1 MYGLARVR
9 LVLLRVATAMA
20 GDDEST
26 VAAVMVTPAIDA
38 ARVLVERSAAWEASE
53 LEKPLTTVMLH
64 AAFAATAAVAVYVSV
79 AVLELL
85 FALVTVNAPS
95 PQSLE

>member
-1 MYGLARVR
+1 M
-9 LVLLRVATAMA
+9 LLRVATAMA
-20 GDDEST
+20 GDDESM

-38 ARVLVERSAAWEASE
+38 ARVLVDRSDACAASAFEN
-53 LEKPLTTVMLH
+53 PLVTVMLQ
-64 AAFAATAAVAVYVSV
+64 AALASTAAVAVYVSV

-85 FALVTVNAPS
+85 FALVTVKAPS